1 MKKLLAMTAIA
12 ALTLSLNA
20 VAQEGEAIY
29 TKACTVCHSM
39 GVAGAPKAHDAAA
52 WEPRL
57 AKGVDA
63 LVTSVKSGL
72 NAMPPGGMCTDC
84 TDEDYK
90 KAIEF
95 MSK

>member
-1 MKKLLAMTAIA
+1 MKKILAMTAVA
-12 ALTLSLNA
+12 ALTLSTS
-20 VAQEGEAIY
+20 VFAQEGEAIY
-29 TKACTVCHSM
+29 AKACTVCHSM
-39 GVAGAPKAHDAAA
+39 GVAGAPKTHDAAA

-63 LVTSVKSGL
+63 LVASVKSGL

>member
-1 MKKLLAMTAIA
+1 MKKLLALTAAA
-12 ALTLSLNA
+12 ALTLSTSAFAQDGKA
-20 VAQEGEAIY
+20 VY
-29 TKACTVCHSM
+29 DTACQVCHSM

-57 AKGVDA
+57 AKGADA
-63 LVTSVKSGL
+63 LVSSVKSGL

-84 TDEDYK
+84 SDEDYK